1 MLNPDAGVRARDI
14 ISFSKSRRPSLAL
27 VVDRQSSHGEPSERV
42 LSYLGQNPHDRPVLV
57 LDTSIVELRF
67 RNLSAALPDTEIYYA
82 VKANPAPE
90 VLARLV
96 QAGSSF
102 DVASRGE
109 IELCL
114 AAGTDPM
121 RLSYGNTIKREKD
134 IAFAHSVGV
143 PLFAF
148 DAEEEVRKIARA
160 APGADVYCRL
170 LSTGEGADWPLSR
183 KFGCTP
189 AMAEKLLLLA
199 AELGLRPR
207 GVSFHVGS
215 QQGDVESWDR
225 SIAEAAELFA
235 KLDAQG
241 ICMDLVNLG
250 GGFPA
255 RYQFDM
261 PDVQSYGDCIRKA
274 LRRHFG
280 SRMIRTIAE
289 PGRSLVA
296 DAGVIRTEVVL
307 VAKKEEADEKRW
319 VYLDIGKFSGLA
331 ETMEEAIRYRFR
343 TPKDDGEMGPVV
355 IAGPT
360 CDSADV
366 LYENTNYEMPL
377 DLAAGDEVLILSAG
391 AYTSTYSS
399 VAFNGFAPLEVV
411 CI

>member
-27 VVDRQSSHGEPSERV
+27 VVDRQSSHGEPSDRV

-114 AAGTDPM
+114 AAGADPM

-189 AMAEKLLLLA
+189 AMAEKLIILA
-199 AELGLRPR
+199 HELGLRPR

-215 QQGDVESWDR
+215 QQGDVKAWDR
-225 SIAEAAELFA
+225 SISEAAALFA
-235 KLDAQG
+235 KLDARG
-241 ICMDLVNLG
+241 ICLDLVNLG

-255 RYQFDM
+255 RYLTEM
-261 PDVQSYGDCIRKA
+261 PGTQSYGGAIRKA
-274 LRRHFG
+274 LRHHFG
-280 SRMIRTIAE
+280 SRVIRTIAE
-289 PGRSLVA
+289 PGRALVA
-296 DAGVIRTEVVL
+296 DAGVIRAEVVL
-307 VAKKEEADEKRW
+307 VAKKDEAVSIPTD
-319 VYLDIGKFSGLA
+319 LD
-331 ETMEEAIRYRFR
+331 
-343 TPKDDGEMGPVV
+343 P
-355 IAGPT
+355 
-360 CDSADV
+360 ADV
-366 LYENTNYEMPL
+366 GSLSNEVIEILRKAKPTTLGQAARLPGMTPAAT
-377 DLAAGDEVLILSAG
+377 LALLRHIKTVTKTARK
-391 AYTSTYSS
+391 S
-399 VAFNGFAPLEVV
+399 VA
-411 CI
+411 